1 MTVKLSPWIF
11 FEKRHRSHPIFT
23 SSFEEKKDFIERVT
37 KLLLKFYFVGS
48 GNGKEDCLFVS
59 IWSTKEM
66 MVEAVKKPAM
76 VWIHGGAWSGGDGI
90 LDRTN
95 LLNEGVI
102 GMTVQYRLGFLG
114 YSMLEEAEE
123 VHKGNWGSQ
132 DQARFFSKTLYNSQ
146 DGN

>member
-1 MTVKLSPWIF
+1 
-11 FEKRHRSHPIFT
+11 
-23 SSFEEKKDFIERVT
+23 
-37 KLLLKFYFVGS
+37 
-48 GNGKEDCLFVS
+48 
-59 IWSTKEM
+59 M

-132 DQARFFSKTLYNSQ
+132 DQARFFKSLIKFSGWKLKLR
-146 DGN
+146 